1 MPEPLTTEET
11 IDLLAKNISPAYAA
25 LRDIASPQVRSAAA
39 SLIDLIVEEQLT
51 TPAGFRDAC
60 SHAATLAPNE
70 AIVAFH
76 TWHDTT
82 AAARPERKTV
92 AFVLENF
99 FAWYKQC
106 PESVREPWLAGIA
119 KLAPA
124 LRGLGNDGMAQL
136 LEAMQRCDDHYA
148 AHKLIESVAS
158 YALTTDEAIRAVNT
172 MAYAA
177 ASAHRLDLW
186 LEIAQR
192 FPSERLEENRDAE
205 HGPTALASILDAAP
219 AQPLPALELIR
230 SLAAENAAT
239 VRAASTKLAAKARQ
253 TSNAAEF
260 LEDARD
266 LLEALGIRALG
277 AIASKLPDHALATAA
292 LQLRAEFGAQAALRL
307 LEKGSL

>member
-11 IDLLAKNISPAYAA
+11 IDLLAKTISPAYAS

-39 SLIDLIVEEQLT
+39 SLIDLIVEEQLSV
-51 TPAGFRDAC
+51 PAGFRDAC
-60 SHAATLAPNE
+60 SHASTLAPNE

-99 FAWYKQC
+99 FDWYKRC
-106 PESVREPWLAGIA
+106 PEPAREPWLAGIA

-136 LEAMQRCDDHYA
+136 LEAMHRCDDHYA

-158 YALTTDEAIRAVNT
+158 YALTTDEAIRAVN
-172 MAYAA
+172 AIAHAA
-177 ASAHRLDLW
+177 ATINRLDLW

-192 FPSERLEENRDAE
+192 FPAERLEENRDAE
-205 HGPTALASILDAAP
+205 HGPTALASLLAAAP
-219 AQPLPALELIR
+219 AHPLPALELIR
-230 SLAAENAAT
+230 SLAGENAAT
-239 VRAASTKLAAKARQ
+239 VRAASAKLAAKAKQ
-253 TSNAAEF
+253 SPNAAEF
-260 LEDARD
+260 LEDARH

-277 AIASKLPDHALATAA
+277 AIAAKLPNHALAAAA
-292 LQLRAEFGAQAALRL
+292 LELRAEFGAQAALRL